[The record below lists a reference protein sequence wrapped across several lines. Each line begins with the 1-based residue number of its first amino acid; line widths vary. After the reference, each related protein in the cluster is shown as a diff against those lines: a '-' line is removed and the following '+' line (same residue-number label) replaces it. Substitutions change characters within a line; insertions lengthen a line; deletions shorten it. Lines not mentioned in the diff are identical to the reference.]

1 MSMSKTALLSL
12 LVACWIVGLVNQ
24 FHAWDMT
31 LRYLVLSL
39 LLVAIV
45 AANRC
50 NMPRTGFRDG
60 AKPSLALSPRYCNA
74 KKENHAPGHEPKACP
89 RVLKI

>member
-24 FHAWDMT
+24 FHAWDLT

-45 AANRC
+45 AAKRHYSLQYAKNRIS
-50 NMPRTGFRDG
+50 RR
-60 AKPSLALSPRYCNA
+60 R
-74 KKENHAPGHEPKACP
+74 
-89 RVLKI
+89 

>member
-1 MSMSKTALLSL
+1 
-12 LVACWIVGLVNQ
+12 LVNQ

-45 AANRC
+45 AAKRHYSLQYAKNRIS
-50 NMPRTGFRDG
+50 RR
-60 AKPSLALSPRYCNA
+60 R
-74 KKENHAPGHEPKACP
+74 
-89 RVLKI
+89 